1 VPARFEDWH
10 NFRYLWANR
19 KHTAKIFTMRK
30 LLIAL
35 AATAVFASCH
45 NNADNAAAIESAKQA
60 TIDSMNVVNAEKE
73 RAEHETKASKKRST
87 AAAPAASSENSTA
100 SSGAAAPAPA
110 KKKGWSH
117 TAKGAVVGAGAGAIT
132 GAVVN
137 KNDRVKGAAIGTIVG
152 AGMGAGIGAIVDHE
166 KKKKEAAKQ

>member
-1 VPARFEDWH
+1 M
-10 NFRYLWANR
+10 
-19 KHTAKIFTMRK
+19 KK

-60 TIDSMNVVNAEKE
+60 AIDSMSMVNAKKDQIET
-73 RAEHETKASKKRST
+73 ETKAASHKKRST
-87 AAAPAASSENSTA
+87 AAPAASSENSTA
-100 SSGAAAPAPA
+100 STSSAGTAAPA

>member
-1 VPARFEDWH
+1 M
-10 NFRYLWANR
+10 
-19 KHTAKIFTMRK
+19 KK

-60 TIDSMNVVNAEKE
+60 TIDSMNMVNAQKDRIEP
-73 RAEHETKASKKRST
+73 ETKAASHKKRST
-87 AAAPAASSENSTA
+87 AAAPAASSETSTA
-100 SSGAAAPAPA
+100 SSGTAAPA

>member
-1 VPARFEDWH
+1 M
-10 NFRYLWANR
+10 
-19 KHTAKIFTMRK
+19 KK

-60 TIDSMNVVNAEKE
+60 AIDSMNMVNAKKDQIET
-73 RAEHETKASKKRST
+73 ETKAASHKKRST
-87 AAAPAASSENSTA
+87 AAPAASSETSTA
-100 SSGAAAPAPA
+100 SAGTAAPA